1 MIQNPR
7 DVIFLQQFLLEIG
20 QQGET
25 HPVKEGP
32 VEPQEKVEKV
42 WPDVHRDKGGE
53 KAKDPIRSIHL
64 NHDIVLL
71 EVLKEFWL
79 LFFQQML
86 DHIAMLI
93 EAGKLVLIDVTQL
106 IVLNY
111 AYENPEGNFFITVI
125 EKAGNDKIHPLDVA
139 DALIIVRICKENSL

>member
-1 MIQNPR
+1 
-7 DVIFLQQFLLEIG
+7 
-20 QQGET
+20 
-25 HPVKEGP
+25 
-32 VEPQEKVEKV
+32 
-42 WPDVHRDKGGE
+42 VHWDKGGE

-64 NHDIVLL
+64 DHDIVFL
-71 EVLKEFWL
+71 EMLIEFWL
-79 LFFQQML
+79 LLFQQIL
-86 DHIAMLI
+86 NHVAMLI
-93 EAGKLVLIDVTQL
+93 ETWKLVLINITQL

>member
-1 MIQNPR
+1 MIQDPR

-32 VEPQEKVEKV
+32 VEPQKKVEKV
-42 WPDVHRDKGGE
+42 WPDVHRDQGGE

-64 NHDIVLL
+64 DHDVVFL
-71 EVLKEFWL
+71 EMLKELRL

-86 DHIAMLI
+86 NHIAMLI
-93 EAGKLVLIDVTQL
+93 EAWKLVLIDVTEL

-111 AYENPEGNFFITVI
+111 ADENPEGNFFIAVI

>member
-1 MIQNPR
+1 
-7 DVIFLQQFLLEIG
+7 
-20 QQGET
+20 
-25 HPVKEGP
+25 
-32 VEPQEKVEKV
+32 
-42 WPDVHRDKGGE
+42 VHRDKGGE
-53 KAKDPIRSIHL
+53 KAKDPIRRIHL

-125 EKAGNDKIHPLDVA
+125 KKTGNYKIHPLDVA